1 MQVEWKKLRDIF
13 NRTLKKVVANGGSD
27 SEITWRYWQK
37 VKMIIGGT
45 TKDFE
50 TIGRKTIRPR
60 TIGQ

>member
-37 VKMIIGGT
+37 VKICNNWQHGN
-45 TKDFE
+45 
-50 TIGRKTIRPR
+50 
-60 TIGQ
+60 